1 MYQDFSKEKMA
12 LLWNVGLGFKYGF
25 GDANN
30 DADDNDADDND
41 ADDDDDDDADDNDA
55 DDDDDDD
62 ADDADD
68 NDVDAENEMQSC
80 FTSLFTHCLEKMVA
94 PGAVAECFKASEHE
108 QVRDHVEKIKVFVFS
123 SSIKYYV
130 SMTLVMS
137 PQHRCQ

>member
-25 GDANN
+25 DDANN
-30 DADDNDADDND
+30 DADDNDDDDDDADDNDADDND
-41 ADDDDDDDADDNDA
+41 ADDNDDA
-55 DDDDDDD
+55 
-62 ADDADD
+62 
-68 NDVDAENEMQSC
+68 DAENEMQSC

-94 PGAVAECFKASEHE
+94 PGAVVECFKASEHE

-123 SSIKYYV
+123 SSSKYYV